1 MKRYKLFTL
10 LSLCAFCANLSASIS
25 LQSKRYSAKDGIAC
39 NTINA
44 VTQDKDGFIWL
55 ATANGIS
62 RFDGY
67 SFVNFTQLGIGE
79 KTESAINI
87 SLLLNDYQNG
97 LLWGYTPQ
105 HDIYCYQLSKGGFA
119 DYTGTNNLTAPYKN
133 RCLTQDGIWLYS
145 NKSGATHIIYE
156 NGTFRTK
163 NYTEQNHLLLSS
175 DNLSISEDKL
185 HHVWITSNKGVQR
198 ISPNGES
205 QILLKNQAVKLSTL
219 SDQYFAVLTVKGD
232 AFIYRLDGKL
242 IKRSHLPAVMPI
254 TGKSRASMFWQ
265 GSWYIFSEGT
275 TYAMDMRTGR
285 FYQPKLQIPNAI
297 DKNPLHSFTC
307 LFDKQG
313 NLYLFS
319 KNGWSK
325 KLHLIETPSLFTI
338 RDRNF
343 TVAEDVFGRL
353 FIATYGNGLYV
364 YNPKDD
370 QLDHFSAQDPS
381 PLIDND
387 YLLSIFIDNT
397 NCAWISSGFGLYQL
411 TEIDGI
417 HHQYVKI
424 QNTSSNDWSNS
435 VRHINYIGN
444 GKMVASNKN
453 NETYL
458 IDAQNNQ
465 TSLLQKTNAVVY
477 SYQKDAQG
485 HTWIAT
491 KGAGI
496 SVDGKKYNTKDPIYH
511 IPSDKIF
518 DFAFDKQGRTWIA
531 TWGGGLL
538 LTQYHAVTPLAFQQ
552 FLNVNYKDS
561 QIHDLLLD
569 KTGKLWI
576 CSNNG
581 IIMVNT
587 FKKKTTPKDF
597 TYFNSSTCQLPSDQI
612 LCGVEAKDGT
622 LWFGTKSGIL
632 KCKYQTEANKLQVE
646 VINTTHGLINNSVRS
661 IAEDNL
667 GNMWI
672 ATEEGLSRINL
683 KNRKVK
689 SFLLSD
695 NITQNTFV
703 ENCYTRLPDGR
714 IAFGTEKG
722 ILFIKPEADKYPQ
735 KTTLKVTLTDMTV
748 NGISIFDKTLGEICD
763 KALNYT
769 KEITLP
775 HDKNSLSISFSNF
788 FYPEIGSAI
797 YQYYLEGIDKTWR
810 PATSLNHADF
820 SDLHPGSYILHLRTL
835 NINNKWSEETTL
847 KIIIEQPWYN
857 TWWAWLLYLIILGG
871 IGVFM
876 YREWRK
882 NFDLHQQMKIDKQMT
897 DFRIDFFTHI
907 SHEFR
912 TPLAIIQ
919 GAVEKLSNSP
929 GISYQR
935 NTLQTLNRGSK
946 RLLRLVNQLMEFRK
960 INTGNMR
967 LFVRKGD
974 VVNFVRNIYDDL
986 RTIAKQKDINMSFT
1000 PWRNSYEIY
1009 FDKQKLETIVYNL
1022 LSNAVKYT
1030 PDKGNIT
1037 CHLFRQEKKLVFTV
1051 EDSGPGIKPEQEATL
1066 FQPFMHGYVSV
1077 GGMGIGLYTASQMAK
1092 LHKGELTYERSTDL
1106 GGCLFRLVLPC
1117 EESAYQP
1124 EEILHDSAIET
1135 NSIDK
1140 EEIANIVKEMTPK
1153 AINDITVMVIED
1165 DPDMMQQIKSEL
1177 SIYFHVEAFMNGKI
1191 GYENIRK
1198 IKPALLICDIMLPDM
1213 SGYDIVSNMK
1223 ADTETQDIPVIM
1235 LTALDDTNHILKA
1248 YKSFVDDYMVK
1259 PYNFKL
1265 LIARALQFVA
1275 SDWKAKQLEIE
1286 AEAKKENIE
1295 KATTETA
1302 PSEDT
1307 EGGTTEGENI
1317 QIKPVKEL
1325 KPLGNTILMSALDKK
1340 FKDKLEAIVA
1350 QHLDDNTFS
1359 VDKLAELLNMG
1370 RTSVYTR
1377 TKNVLGVS
1385 PNMYIQNERLRL
1397 AAKLLL
1403 EGELTVAQI
1412 SDKVG
1417 FADTTYFH
1425 KCFKNKF
1432 GVTPG
1437 KYGK

>member
-10 LSLCAFCANLSASIS
+10 LSLCVFCANLSASIS

-105 HDIYCYQLSKGGFA
+105 HDIYCYQLSKGEFA

-156 NGTFRTK
+156 NGAFRTK

-185 HHVWITSNKGVQR
+185 HHIWITSNKGVQR

-325 KLHLIETPSLFTI
+325 KLHLIENPSLFTI

-417 HHQYVKI
+417 HHQYVKV
-424 QNTSSNDWSNS
+424 QNASSNDWSNS

-458 IDAQNNQ
+458 IDVQNNQ

-552 FLNVNYKDS
+552 FLNTNYKDS

-587 FKKKTTPKDF
+587 LKKKTTPKDF

-714 IAFGTEKG
+714 IVFGTEKG

-897 DFRIDFFTHI
+897 DFRIDFFTHV

-919 GAVEKLSNSP
+919 STVEKLTAAGEGYVNKP
-929 GISYQR
+929 
-935 NTLQTLNRGSK
+935 TLRTLNRGTK
-946 RLLRLVNQLMEFRK
+946 RMQRLINQLMEFRK
-960 INTGNMR
+960 INTGNTK
-967 LFVRKGD
+967 LSLEEGD
-974 VVNFVRNIYDDL
+974 IVIFIRNIYNDIYAL
-986 RTIAKQKDINMSFT
+986 AKQKDIYMNYT
-1000 PWRNSYEIY
+1000 PSIANYRMT
-1009 FDKQKLETIVYNL
+1009 FDTLKVETIVYNL

-1030 PDKGNIT
+1030 PDKGNIIV
-1037 CHLFRQEKKLVFTV
+1037 KLNINNQNVEFSV
-1051 EDSGPGIKPEQEATL
+1051 EDNGPGIKPEREQEL
-1066 FQPFMHGYVSV
+1066 FKPFMHGYVSK
-1077 GGMGIGLYTASQMAK
+1077 GGMGIGLYTAHEMASI
-1092 LHKGELTYERSTDL
+1092 HKGTLTYQRSTNL
-1106 GGCLFRLVLPC
+1106 GGSIFTLTLPSKTDIYAP
-1117 EESAYQP
+1117 EDFVEKSALDKKSI
-1124 EEILHDSAIET
+1124 ERDEIDTL
-1135 NSIDK
+1135 
-1140 EEIANIVKEMTPK
+1140 VKEMIPQ
-1153 AINDITVMVIED
+1153 AINDVTVMVIED
-1165 DPDMMQQIKSEL
+1165 DPDMMEQIKSEL
-1177 SIYFHVEAFMNGKI
+1177 SIYFKVVGYMNGKT
-1191 GYENIRK
+1191 GYENIKNVR
-1198 IKPALLICDIMLPDM
+1198 PALLICDIMLPEM
-1213 SGYDIVSNMK
+1213 SGYEIVSNLK
-1223 ADTETQDIPVIM
+1223 SDPETQDLPVIM
-1235 LTALDDTNHILKA
+1235 LTAFDDASHILKA

-1259 PYNFKL
+1259 PCNFKL

-1275 SDWKAKQLEIE
+1275 TDMKEKKRAKESDKKDKPSEVYTKQSE
-1286 AEAKKENIE
+1286 
-1295 KATTETA
+1295 TTE
-1302 PSEDT
+1302 P
-1307 EGGTTEGENI
+1307 
-1317 QIKPVKEL
+1317 
-1325 KPLGNTILMSALDKK
+1325 PLLMSTLDKK

-1350 QHLDDNTFS
+1350 QHISDSSFS
-1359 VDKLAELLNMG
+1359 VDRLAELLNLG
-1370 RTSVYTR
+1370 RTTVYNR
-1377 TKNVLGVS
+1377 TKNIMGIS
-1385 PNMYIQNERLRL
+1385 PNMYIQNERLRI
-1397 AAKLLL
+1397 AAQMLL
-1403 EGELTVAQI
+1403 EGEHTVTEI
-1412 SDKVG
+1412 SEKVG
-1417 FADTTYFH
+1417 FSDGTYFY

-1432 GVTPG
+1432 GVAPS